1 MKNNTLTITLTE
13 EEIRMIRISLDF
25 RGDDVCKSKGEE
37 EGKKYYDL
45 ANRFFVAKK
54 QSNYCSFG
62 KIWRYYNG

>member
-13 EEIRMIRISLDF
+13 EEARMIRISLDF

-54 QSNYCSFG
+54 Q
-62 KIWRYYNG
+62 